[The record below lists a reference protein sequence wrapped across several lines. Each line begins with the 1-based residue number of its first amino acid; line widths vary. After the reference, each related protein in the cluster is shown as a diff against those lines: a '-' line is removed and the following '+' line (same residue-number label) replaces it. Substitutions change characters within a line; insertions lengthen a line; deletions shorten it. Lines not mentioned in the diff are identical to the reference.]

1 MHIYI
6 YIYIYSCILEKLRH
20 LLQKISKVMGACD
33 KLRHETIILLYNII
47 ILELNFVREN
57 DFVGL

>member
-1 MHIYI
+1 
-6 YIYIYSCILEKLRH
+6 
-20 LLQKISKVMGACD
+20 MGACD